1 MPSRPSQPQELA
13 LSAKPGLLAAIDE
26 LEKMTGGLK
35 DALKEELTAAVEE
48 ARQAALA
55 EAEEGEQ
62 AAPPSAPAASG
73 GQGRTRIS
81 APERVDNAHR
91 AWPAKEL

>member
-1 MPSRPSQPQELA
+1 MA

-26 LEKMTGGLK
+26 MEKMTGGLK

-55 EAEEGEQ
+55 EAEEGDQ
-62 AAPPSAPAASG
+62 AVPPSASAASG
-73 GQGRTRIS
+73 GQRPKPKKASRQ
-81 APERVDNAHR
+81 AAHR